1 MTDLVP
7 DLRPHTAGP
16 DLADLVRRAL
26 LETTQRLRA
35 AALALRGDDRRRQQ
49 ALDRWFAGFAAA
61 VRGHL
66 ELVEVAVL
74 PRLTVAG
81 AIDEATLD
89 AVAADHTWADHLL
102 GELGDALGV
111 LSFGLGEPE
120 RWVRRLATIADEL
133 HVVLEA
139 ILARQSRRLMPL
151 LDEHLEPTARRQL
164 DRELLRDVTV
174 NRAPFSLSWLC
185 ELLDDDELAF
195 VLGAASGASRLA
207 YRSRRRAYRRSAA
220 AAFPDTAG

>member
-1 MTDLVP
+1 
-7 DLRPHTAGP
+7 
-16 DLADLVRRAL
+16 
-26 LETTQRLRA
+26 
-35 AALALRGDDRRRQQ
+35 
-49 ALDRWFAGFAAA
+49 
-61 VRGHL
+61 
-66 ELVEVAVL
+66 
-74 PRLTVAG
+74 
-81 AIDEATLD
+81 
-89 AVAADHTWADHLL
+89 
-102 GELGDALGV
+102 
-111 LSFGLGEPE
+111 
-120 RWVRRLATIADEL
+120 VRRLATIADEL

-174 NRAPFSLSWLC
+174 NRAPFSLSWLG